1 MNCDGVPP
9 TLAIHSR
16 AHKSLCALLRN
27 FIQIVLDAHLAPSES
42 RFASFEGSI
51 TSHARM
57 GVKMG
62 EVSTELPSTKFGC
75 MGEAVEPSGTDVV
88 TGDGRVTT
96 GEVASN
102 ARDSEPK
109 VTAGVAEEQGTDES

>member
-1 MNCDGVPP
+1 M
-9 TLAIHSR
+9 
-16 AHKSLCALLRN
+16 
-27 FIQIVLDAHLAPSES
+27 DAHLAPSES
-42 RFASFEGSI
+42 ETCIFQYSDRKFGFASFKGSI
-51 TSHARM
+51 MSHAGM
-57 GVKMG
+57 GMKMG

-96 GEVASN
+96 GEVASD

-109 VTAGVAEEQGTDES
+109 VTAGAAEEQGTDES